1 MIDRSGELKRGRG
14 EEVGAE
20 GCGGGTVEGRDNT
33 GRHRLRCRVGGRAGV
48 AESRG
53 CPKGGRDVFST
64 RFVDVADTFCPAQA
78 EQERRRETVMVDHQS
93 ESKRERGRDRYVRSE
108 SVCSEK

>member
-20 GCGGGTVEGRDNT
+20 GCEGGTVEGRDNT

-53 CPKGGRDVFST
+53 
-64 RFVDVADTFCPAQA
+64 
-78 EQERRRETVMVDHQS
+78 
-93 ESKRERGRDRYVRSE
+93 YVRKAVVTFSPQG
-108 SVCSEK
+108 SST